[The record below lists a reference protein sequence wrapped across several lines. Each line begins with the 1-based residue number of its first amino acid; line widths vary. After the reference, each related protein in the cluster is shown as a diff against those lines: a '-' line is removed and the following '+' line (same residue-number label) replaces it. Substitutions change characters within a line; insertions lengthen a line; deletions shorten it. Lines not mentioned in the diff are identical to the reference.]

1 MTAATKEFMEQH
13 VRTDPRYADF
23 PASMDD
29 VLRIAKKKYKS
40 KAIVLSPHWFVPGG
54 PEEYVPVIQRE
65 FGWEYPERSYP
76 KKTTNC
82 DLNFIASKLAVK
94 NYGYSVYHIEMSN
107 MIRMGIVTREEALAA
122 LQMDF
127 GQEITSGILN
137 KLDVDENA
145 I

>member
-1 MTAATKEFMEQH
+1 
-13 VRTDPRYADF
+13 
-23 PASMDD
+23 
-29 VLRIAKKKYKS
+29 
-40 KAIVLSPHWFVPGG
+40 VPGG

-65 FGWEYPERSYP
+65 LGWEYPERSYP

-122 LQMDF
+122 LEMDF
-127 GQEITSGILN
+127 SQELTAGILK